1 MNKTWNTVDEIL
13 KRMRVVAVV
22 GLSGRPDRP
31 SYQVASYLQAQGLRI
46 IPVNPTIA
54 DVLGEKAYPSLRDVP
69 VSIDVVDVF
78 RRPDEIEPIVD
89 DAITVGAPV
98 LWLQLGV
105 VNDAAARQAEAAGMT
120 VVMDRC
126 LKVEHQKSRERMRH
140 W

>member
-120 VVMDRC
+120 VIMDRC

>member
-1 MNKTWNTVDEIL
+1 MNKAWNTVDAIV
-13 KRMRVVAVV
+13 KRMRVVAMV

-31 SYQVASYLQAQGLRI
+31 SYQVASYLQAQGMRI

-54 DVLGEKAYPSLRDVP
+54 DVRGEKAYPSLRDVP
-69 VSIDVVDVF
+69 VPIDVVDVF

-89 DAITVGAPV
+89 DAIAVGAPV

-105 VNDAAARQAEAAGMT
+105 VNDDAARRAEAAGLT

-126 LKVEHQKSRERMRH
+126 LKVEHQKSRE
-140 W
+140 

>member
-1 MNKTWNTVDEIL
+1 MNKAWNTVDEIL
-13 KRMRVVAVV
+13 KRMHVVAVV

-31 SYQVASYLQAQGLRI
+31 SYQVASYLQAQGMRI

-69 VSIDVVDVF
+69 VPIDVVDVF
-78 RRPDEIEPIVD
+78 RRPNEIEPIVD
-89 DAITVGAPV
+89 DAIAVGAPV

-105 VNDAAARQAEAAGMT
+105 VNDDGARQAEAAGLT

-126 LKVEHQKSRERMRH
+126 LKVEHQKSREKMRN